1 MGALILTNKVASS
14 QGCQGVQSTCV
25 VHFSLIHLIDCRLGW
40 DVNLQLEAITAITP
54 ISLHSELL
62 SQEQVCSRLSFS
74 KALGQDSEDNCLA
87 FYKTTGYTMIYWI
100 KFSDLAIWFNNVY
113 WSTIMDLR
121 CQIVEIEK
129 FTYINICWLAKKSLY
144 ILVFLETFL
153 HSLYSWK
160 HFLCKSELW
169 HFICGLQNSTGQ
181 YKVTVQFTVQFKA
194 TGMPLLLLQSSGLQR
209 FTFYDW

>member
-62 SQEQVCSRLSFS
+62 SQEQVCSRLNLS
-74 KALGQDSEDNCLA
+74 KALGQDSEDNRLA
-87 FYKTTGYTMIYWI
+87 FYKTTCYTMIYWI
-100 KFSDLAIWFNNVY
+100 KFSDLGIWFNNVY
-113 WSTIMDLR
+113 WSTIMDLC

-129 FTYINICWLAKKSLY
+129 FM
-144 ILVFLETFL
+144 
-153 HSLYSWK
+153 
-160 HFLCKSELW
+160 LW

-181 YKVTVQFTVQFKA
+181 YKVTVPNCSAKYKVQYRAVQSYKV
-194 TGMPLLLLQSSGLQR
+194 TGMPLLLLQSSRLQR
-209 FTFYDW
+209 FTFYHSMMGTV

>member
-1 MGALILTNKVASS
+1 MARVARIGCLIYLCGTLY
-14 QGCQGVQSTCV
+14 TI
-25 VHFSLIHLIDCRLGW
+25 SLIHLIDCRLGW

-160 HFLCKSELW
+160 HFLCKESYGTL
-169 HFICGLQNSTGQ
+169 SVV
-181 YKVTVQFTVQFKA
+181 YRTVQGSTKSLYSLQYSSKLLECLYYCCKAVVCRGSHFMIDSMKGTV
-194 TGMPLLLLQSSGLQR
+194 
-209 FTFYDW
+209 

>member
-62 SQEQVCSRLSFS
+62 SQEQVCSRLNLS
-74 KALGQDSEDNCLA
+74 KALGQDSEDNRLA
-87 FYKTTGYTMIYWI
+87 FYKTTCYTMIYWI
-100 KFSDLAIWFNNVY
+100 KFSDLGIWFNNVY
-113 WSTIMDLR
+113 WSTIMDLC

-129 FTYINICWLAKKSLY
+129 FM
-144 ILVFLETFL
+144 
-153 HSLYSWK
+153 
-160 HFLCKSELW
+160 LW

-181 YKVTVQFTVQFKA
+181 YKVTVPNCNVKYKVQYRAVQSYKV
-194 TGMPLLLLQSSGLQR
+194 TGMPLLLLQSSRLQR
-209 FTFYDW
+209 FTFSDDSIWLVYCV